1 MELQNAKGTK
11 DIPPEEKIIK
21 QKIVDTLK
29 EVFELYGFN
38 PLETP
43 LLERYETIS
52 AKYAGGAEILK
63 ETFKLKDQG
72 GRQLA
77 LRYDLTVPFSRFVGM
92 NPNLKMPFKRYQIGR
107 VFRDGPIK
115 LGRYREFWQ
124 CDVDVVGAKSMKA
137 DAECLMIAKEAF
149 KRLKLDVIITV
160 NNRKILDSMLEY
172 AGVPKGKR
180 TTTILSIDKLKK
192 FGEQSVKEELIEK
205 GLEKESIAKI
215 INLISIKGDNQ
226 EKIKALEVLEN
237 KEGLEEIK
245 QVLSYVEVEFDPSLA
260 RGLAYY
266 TGTIFEIFLKDSKI
280 KSAIT
285 AGGRYDNMIP
295 AFLETEKE
303 YPAVGISF
311 GLDVIKDAMK
321 DETSKKTVTKL
332 FIIPIGTF
340 KQALEITQ
348 KLRSNGINTDID
360 LNDRGPSKNMKY
372 ANALKIP
379 YVIFIGEEELK
390 SKKFKLKDM
399 NSGEEQE
406 LSIDEIIT
414 FLRWK
419 SLRNWKFHKF
429 SIINILGQTS

>member
-1 MELQNAKGTK
+1 MDILLKNAKGTK

-29 EVFELYGFN
+29 TVFELYGFN

-72 GRQLA
+72 KRDLA
-77 LRYDLTVPFSRFVGM
+77 LRYDLTVPFARFVGM

-124 CDVDVVGAKSMKA
+124 CDVDVVGTKSMKA

-149 KRLKLDVIITV
+149 KRLNLNVIIKV

-172 AGVPKGKR
+172 SGVKKAKR
-180 TTTILSIDKLKK
+180 IDAILSVDKLAK
-192 FGEQSVKEELIEK
+192 FGEETVKEELENK
-205 GLEKESIAKI
+205 GIEKESINKLLK
-215 INLISIKGDNQ
+215 LISVKGTNQ
-226 EKIKALEVLEN
+226 EKVKALEILEN

-245 QVLSYVEVEFDPSLA
+245 EVLSYIKDVEFDPSLA

-285 AGGRYDNMIP
+285 AGGRYDNMIKG
-295 AFLETEKE
+295 FLETEKE

-311 GLDVIKDAMK
+311 GLDVIKEAMK
-321 DETSKKTVTKL
+321 KESEQKTVTKVY
-332 FIIPIGTF
+332 IIPIGTF
-340 KQALEITQ
+340 KQSLKIAE
-348 KLRSNGINTDID
+348 KLRNNNIKTDID
-360 LNDRGPSKNMKY
+360 LSDRGPSKNMKY
-372 ANALKIP
+372 ANALNIP
-379 YVIFIGEEELK
+379 FVLFIGEEELK
-390 SKKFKLKDM
+390 SNKFKLRDM
-399 NSGEEQE
+399 KTGKEKVLNTEELIE
-406 LSIDEIIT
+406 
-414 FLRWK
+414 FL
-419 SLRNWKFHKF
+419 
-429 SIINILGQTS
+429 I